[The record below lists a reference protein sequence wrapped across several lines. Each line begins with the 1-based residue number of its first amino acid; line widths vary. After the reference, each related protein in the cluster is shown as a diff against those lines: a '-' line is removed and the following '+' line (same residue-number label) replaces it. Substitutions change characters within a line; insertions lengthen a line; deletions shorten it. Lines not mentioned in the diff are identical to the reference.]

1 MEFWVSIG
9 STYSNL
15 TVMRIDAASRA
26 AGVEVTWRPFNV
38 RDIMVEQNN
47 IPFRDKPVKTAYM
60 WRDMERRAAMH
71 GLPIAVP
78 APYPLPQLRFAN
90 QVALLGFREG
100 WGANYM
106 RETYRRWF
114 VDGKRPG
121 EDPNLSDSLAAVGV
135 DPEDVM
141 ARARA
146 PEIEAELALETES
159 AKSLGVFGSPSFVA
173 DGEVFW
179 GDDRLEAAL
188 DWATGRQR
196 L

>member
-1 MEFWVSIG
+1 
-9 STYSNL
+9 
-15 TVMRIDAASRA
+15 
-26 AGVEVTWRPFNV
+26 
-38 RDIMVEQNN
+38 
-47 IPFRDKPVKTAYM
+47 
-60 WRDMERRAAMH
+60 
-71 GLPIAVP
+71 
-78 APYPLPQLRFAN
+78 
-90 QVALLGFREG
+90 
-100 WGANYM
+100 M

-121 EDPNLSDSLAAVGV
+121 EDPNLSDSLAAGGV
-135 DPEDVM
+135 DPDDVM

-146 PEIEAELALETES
+146 PEIEAALARETER

>member
-146 PEIEAELALETES
+146 PEIEAELALQTER

>member
-9 STYSNL
+9 STYSYL
-15 TVMRIDAASRA
+15 TVMRIDAAAEA
-26 AGVEVTWRPFNV
+26 AGVTVTYRPFNV

-60 WRDMERRAAMH
+60 WRDMERRAALH
-71 GLPIAVP
+71 GLPISVP
-78 APYPLPQLRFAN
+78 APYPLPHLPFAN
-90 QVALLGFREG
+90 QVALLGLREG
-100 WGANYM
+100 WGAAYL

-135 DPEDVM
+135 DPEDAI

-146 PEIEAELALETES
+146 PEVEAELAMQTER
-159 AKSLGVFGSPSFVA
+159 AKSIGVFGSPSFVV